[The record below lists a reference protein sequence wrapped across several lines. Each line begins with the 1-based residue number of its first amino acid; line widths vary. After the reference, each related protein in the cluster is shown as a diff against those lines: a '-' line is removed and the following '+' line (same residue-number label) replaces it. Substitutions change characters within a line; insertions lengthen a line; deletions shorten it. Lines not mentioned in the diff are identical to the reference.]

1 MAKFKPGDIAFLIE
15 SNVLVRKVIVRKY
28 VSGLVLVQTDSG
40 GGIKVRESRLFRTKE
55 EAAEKIRNMGRTPRD
70 SDNEIVEKT
79 DPLQSCKDDL
89 ARTSSAAAAFSPRYR
104 QENSRQQRKG

>member
-1 MAKFKPGDIAFLIE
+1 MARFKPGDIAFLVE

-28 VSGLVLVQTDSG
+28 ARGLVLVQTDSG
-40 GGIKVRESRLFRTKE
+40 GLKVRESRLYRTKE

-70 SDNEIVEKT
+70 SDNEIVEIT

-89 ARTSSAAAAFSPRYR
+89 ARTSSAAAAFSPRYK
-104 QENSRQQRKG
+104 QETSRQQRKR